1 MAKYKVIKT
10 FKNGETNTIEHLVPV
25 ELLGLIKA
33 DTGKFIPNMDE
44 AIAFYE
50 QYDFRDFTVTVAEKE
65 SLYKQLKAIITKN
78 NTIYEQLS
86 DEIFDIESDVNESA
100 EAVEHAKYKRWQFMH
115 DYATELSTFIW
126 DHITVI
132 SLMTGFLLVVIIFFV
147 GNIQSMRLTLVF
159 STVKVKNINLLMMKQ
174 MLLML

>member
-50 QYDFRDFTVTVAEKE
+50 QYDFKDFTVTVEE
-65 SLYKQLKAIITKN
+65 QLYLYKQLKAIITKN
-78 NTIYEQLS
+78 N
-86 DEIFDIESDVNESA
+86 
-100 EAVEHAKYKRWQFMH
+100 
-115 DYATELSTFIW
+115 
-126 DHITVI
+126 
-132 SLMTGFLLVVIIFFV
+132 
-147 GNIQSMRLTLVF
+147 
-159 STVKVKNINLLMMKQ
+159 
-174 MLLML
+174 

>member
-126 DHITVI
+126 DHITELKPHDLSVFDAVE
-132 SLMTGFLLVVIIFFV
+132 SPVWNKMSEKNARVVDAIL
-147 GNIQSMRLTLVF
+147 RLHNEANGGE
-159 STVKVKNINLLMMKQ
+159 SDAK
-174 MLLML
+174 